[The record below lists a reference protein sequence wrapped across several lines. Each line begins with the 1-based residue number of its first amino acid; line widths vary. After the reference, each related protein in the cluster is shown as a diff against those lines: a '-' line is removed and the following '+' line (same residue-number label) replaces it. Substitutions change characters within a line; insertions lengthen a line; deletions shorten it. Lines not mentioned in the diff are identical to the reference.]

1 MADVGMHLMY
11 IRLACMHR
19 DPLRVSEM
27 RHVELNDRRISCR
40 VSYRQDKCVERVK
53 EFRKKTLFG
62 QMCPVIGS

>member
-27 RHVELNDRRISCR
+27 RHVELNDRRFSCR
-40 VSYRQDKCVERVK
+40 VSYRQKKACDK
-53 EFRKKTLFG
+53 
-62 QMCPVIGS
+62 IG

>member
-40 VSYRQDKCVERVK
+40 VSYRQKKACDK
-53 EFRKKTLFG
+53 
-62 QMCPVIGS
+62 IG